1 MERCI
6 VADGPARVVPPPEP
20 VAGRRRLGIAIR
32 NPLELLWEAVYREG
46 LHTLRANRRL
56 SVFVTDPD
64 LIRLVLVEDPERYN
78 KSEIFHRVLGPIL
91 GEGILTSEGEHWR
104 HQRQIAAPIF
114 RPDRIESYVQ
124 QILTSTESEADRLAK
139 MPAGSPISL
148 SDEMKLT
155 TLQIFAATFL
165 SGTYRFD
172 VEAQIEA
179 SKTVV
184 GSTGWVIAL
193 ANIGLPASFPYPGR
207 RRVTAAA
214 NYVRRVASDIVTAR
228 THQSRE
234 DDLLQSLIDSR
245 DEGSGEAMSDP
256 EIIDN
261 LVTFM
266 SAGHDTAALAL
277 TWTFYLLSIHPEV
290 EERVLAEI
298 EDAGGAEGI
307 VPERVSS
314 LAYTRQVISEAL
326 RLYPPVPW
334 LLRTPVREG
343 KIGNVDITR
352 RSSIV
357 IPVIA
362 EPEVNAGRL
371 ARVLPDWQTP
381 PRRTF
386 PGLSEP
392 PPSVGGSPSVH

>member
-1 MERCI
+1 M
-6 VADGPARVVPPPEP
+6 
-20 VAGRRRLGIAIR
+20 
-32 NPLELLWEAVYREG
+32 
-46 LHTLRANRRL
+46 
-56 SVFVTDPD
+56 
-64 LIRLVLVEDPERYN
+64 LVEDRERYN

-139 MPAGSPISL
+139 MPAGTPISL

-266 SAGHDTAALAL
+266 SAGHDTTALAL

-307 VPERVSS
+307 VPEAS
-314 LAYTRQVISEAL
+314 LITGLHPPGDQRGVAALSPGPVAAPDAGARGKDRQC
-326 RLYPPVPW
+326 RYHPPKFHRYSGLCGPS
-334 LLRTPVREG
+334 PP
-343 KIGNVDITR
+343 KI
-352 RSSIV
+352 
-357 IPVIA
+357 
-362 EPEVNAGRL
+362 
-371 ARVLPDWQTP
+371 
-381 PRRTF
+381 
-386 PGLSEP
+386 
-392 PPSVGGSPSVH
+392 VG